1 MRIGFDFD
9 NTLINYYGVFFDV
22 AYAKGLVPHN
32 IKKDKNS
39 VKEFLHNNGQGE
51 LFTEIQGLVY
61 GKEILR
67 SKPSKNVLMG
77 LNYLLKKEKKEN
89 LFIVSHKTQYPFIGE
104 KIDLR
109 EAASRWIEKY
119 LKINEKIIFPKKNI
133 FYEPTIEKKI
143 ERIKDLKCDY
153 YFDDLPIVIEKLP
166 SNINGFLYDPLD
178 KYSGDNLNKISDWK
192 IICDYL
198 FSL

>member
-1 MRIGFDFD
+1 MHYI
-9 NTLINYYGVFFDV
+9 
-22 AYAKGLVPHN
+22 
-32 IKKDKNS
+32 
-39 VKEFLHNNGQGE
+39 
-51 LFTEIQGLVY
+51 
-61 GKEILR
+61 
-67 SKPSKNVLMG
+67 
-77 LNYLLKKEKKEN
+77 KKEKKEN

-119 LKINEKIIFPKKNI
+119 LKINEKIIFSKKNI
-133 FYEPTIEKKI
+133 FYESTIEKKI

-153 YFDDLPIVIEKLP
+153 YFDDLTIVIEKLP

-178 KYSGDNLNKISDWK
+178 KYSCDNLNKISDWR

-198 FSL
+198 F